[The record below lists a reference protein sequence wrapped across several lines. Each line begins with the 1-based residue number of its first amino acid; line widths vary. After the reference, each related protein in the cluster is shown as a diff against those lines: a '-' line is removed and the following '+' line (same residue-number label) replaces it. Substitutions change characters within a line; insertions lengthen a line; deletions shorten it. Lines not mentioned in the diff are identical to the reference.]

1 VHSGMLLQS
10 PLEQEEC
17 ISSLLLSALNVLH
30 AQSSRVVHSQ
40 LAETK
45 LLVVQHVGVVLDDQL
60 AELS

>member
-1 VHSGMLLQS
+1 VHSAVLLQS
-10 PLEQEEC
+10 PLEQEES
-17 ISSLLLSALNVLH
+17 ISSLLLGALNVLH